1 MKQCSFCGG
10 EPVLARDGFALCER
24 HVRIVED
31 KLGSLSYALQLSP
44 RALELVVEHIL
55 ALRPASLAA

>member
-1 MKQCSFCGG
+1 MNTCSFCDG
-10 EPVLARDGFALCER
+10 EPVLARDGFALCDR

-55 ALRPASLAA
+55 AQRPVPLAA